1 MDLLEFLKQCLAD
14 GKDLAKA
21 QTEIKEF
28 VEKNYVG
35 KSKFDE
41 LETAKA
47 ELDKQIKARDKQLD
61 ELKKNAGN
69 KEALEQQIAEL
80 KEANKKAAAEYDQKI
95 KDTKLDAAIKIAVGS
110 TAQDV
115 DIVAGLIDRS
125 KLILGDDGKVTG
137 LDEQVKALQ
146 TNKAFLFKPASGG
159 NPYQPN
165 GGSDPVKNPFAKET
179 FNLTEQGKLLR
190 ENPEQARALA
200 AAAGV
205 TI

>member
-1 MDLLEFLKQCLAD
+1 MDLQEFLKQCLAD
-14 GKDLAKA
+14 GKDMTKA
-21 QTEIKEF
+21 QTEIKDF

-41 LETAKA
+41 LTTAKS
-47 ELDKQIKARDKQLD
+47 ELDKQIKERDKQLD
-61 ELKKNAGN
+61 DLKKNAGN
-69 KEALEQQIAEL
+69 KEALEQQIADL
-80 KEANKKAAAEYDQKI
+80 KAANKKAAEDYEQKI
-95 KDTKLDAAIKIAVGS
+95 KDTKLDAAIKIAIGNN
-110 TAQDV
+110 AQDI
-115 DIVAGLIDRS
+115 DIVAGLIDRT

-146 TNKAFLFKPASGG
+146 TNKAFLFKPAPGS
-159 NPYQPN
+159 NPYKPN

-179 FNLTEQGKLLR
+179 FNLTEQGKLYR

>member
-1 MDLLEFLKQCLAD
+1 MDLLEFLKQCLAE

-28 VEKNYVG
+28 VEKNFVG

-41 LETAKA
+41 LTTAKA
-47 ELDKQIKARDKQLD
+47 ELDKQIKERDKQLD
-61 ELKKNAGN
+61 DLKKNAGN

-80 KEANKKAAAEYDQKI
+80 KEANKKAAADYEQKI

-110 TAQDV
+110 NAQDV

-146 TNKAFLFKPASGG
+146 TSKAFLFKTEQQ
-159 NPYQPN
+159 PYKPN
-165 GGSDPVKNPFAKET
+165 GGNNPQKNPFAKET